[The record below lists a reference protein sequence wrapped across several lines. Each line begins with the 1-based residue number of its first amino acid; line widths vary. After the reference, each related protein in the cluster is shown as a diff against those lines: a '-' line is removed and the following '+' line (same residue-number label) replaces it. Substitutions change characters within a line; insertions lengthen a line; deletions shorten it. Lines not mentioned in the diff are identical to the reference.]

1 MDITGWFLSQVRPS
15 VVLETITGWVFGWF
29 ERQWPAHQWRW
40 RMERPKT
47 LQINVWST
55 IFQVWLKFQGWKVYF
70 NSKKTQR
77 IWNVTKTSASEMPI
91 TCNPDGVLAFR
102 KEWGRNEMKWN
113 EMTPLSFCQLY
124 PGIRYQ
130 NLPSYATTFPTGRG
144 LWRTWRRLSA
154 KVALQILS
162 PAGVASDR

>member
-70 NSKKTQR
+70 NNKKTQR

-113 EMTPLSFCQLY
+113 DSSFLLSTVSRDQISEPAKLCYDLSHRQGSLKNVEAPFCESC
-124 PGIRYQ
+124 IADSESCR
-130 NLPSYATTFPTGRG
+130 RG
-144 LWRTWRRLSA
+144 
-154 KVALQILS
+154 
-162 PAGVASDR
+162 

>member
-113 EMTPLSFCQLY
+113 DSSFLLSTVSRDQISEPAKLCYDLSHRQGSLKNVEAPFCESC
-124 PGIRYQ
+124 IADSESCR
-130 NLPSYATTFPTGRG
+130 RG
-144 LWRTWRRLSA
+144 
-154 KVALQILS
+154 
-162 PAGVASDR
+162 